1 MIKRLTQY
9 LFVIP
14 LGISILASGYVQSE
28 TKGNPPST
36 PIEKLREDANDCI
49 KKIRKKQ
56 QKIREEIDLIKD
68 LIKEK
73 GQIQNPQNHTEKG
86 MP

>member
-1 MIKRLTQY
+1 MIKRLAQY

-28 TKGNPPST
+28 TPDNPPSA
-36 PIEKLREDANDCI
+36 PIEKLREDANDFI
-49 KKIRKKQ
+49 EKIRKKQ

-73 GQIQNPQNHTEKG
+73 GQIQNPQNHAEKG